1 MLALPGY
8 VNSFK
13 SSKLTFQ
20 SPCLWTLIAAYF
32 QLSLQLVLEP
42 CQICIK
48 SADVFVHLES
58 IKQTKK
64 SDFHYRVHEV
74 TQQHW

>member
-1 MLALPGY
+1 
-8 VNSFK
+8 
-13 SSKLTFQ
+13 
-20 SPCLWTLIAAYF
+20 
-32 QLSLQLVLEP
+32 
-42 CQICIK
+42 
-48 SADVFVHLES
+48 VFVHLES